1 MKYDA
6 YENVEYVQKK
16 NLEIVNQ
23 SITKILRPLKTNHIL
38 DFLIVLDDFQYIH
51 WCCYKSTYDL
61 IYLEKSKF
69 PGNLKIVHV
78 NELGD
83 QYIIDGPVQTKT
95 LYIKMPKENVYVE
108 STKYQEKQ
116 FHSKFN
122 ELISIFSELN
132 AKKVNFYFHN
142 IDERSLQFDSK
153 LKIKGIIPI
162 NNGVNKNVHIHESN
176 TQNIRKKMSIDFDRR
191 KDSHIDINRFADSS
205 KFYYLP
211 KEFDWIEV
219 IRNRIHGNMKNQN
232 YSFNFSNDYQFRS
245 NFYDSLKKLEIEFG
259 YASYKFNEIHI
270 EYEVEY
276 YSDQM
281 EFAIDYMTPF
291 TMLYQLMEKR

>member
-1 MKYDA
+1 MNYNT
-6 YENVEYVQKK
+6 YENIENMQKK
-16 NLEIVNQ
+16 NFEIVNQ
-23 SITKILRPLKTNHIL
+23 SISKILRPLKTNHIL
-38 DFLIVLDDFQYIH
+38 QFLIVLDDFQYIH
-51 WCCYKSTYDL
+51 WCCCKSTYDL

-142 IDERSLQFDSK
+142 MDERSLQIDSK
-153 LKIKGIIPI
+153 LRVTPSIQ
-162 NNGVNKNVHIHESN
+162 KNVQLDESN
-176 TQNIRKKMSIDFDRR
+176 TQNMRKKMSIDFDRR
-191 KDSHIDINRFADSS
+191 KDHNIDINRFADSS

-219 IRNRIHGNMKNQN
+219 IRNRINGNMKNQK
-232 YSFNFSNDYQFRS
+232 YSFIFSNDYRFRS

-259 YASYKFNEIHI
+259 YASYKYNEIHI

-276 YSDQM
+276 YSDNI
-281 EFAIDYMTPF
+281 EFTIGYSYMNPLLS
-291 TMLYQLMEKR
+291 LYQLLEKKKSE

>member
-1 MKYDA
+1 
-6 YENVEYVQKK
+6 
-16 NLEIVNQ
+16 
-23 SITKILRPLKTNHIL
+23 
-38 DFLIVLDDFQYIH
+38 
-51 WCCYKSTYDL
+51 
-61 IYLEKSKF
+61 
-69 PGNLKIVHV
+69 
-78 NELGD
+78 LGD

-142 IDERSLQFDSK
+142 MDERSLQIDSK
-153 LKIKGIIPI
+153 LRVTPSIQ
-162 NNGVNKNVHIHESN
+162 KNVQLDESN
-176 TQNIRKKMSIDFDRR
+176 TQNMRKKMSIDFDRR
-191 KDSHIDINRFADSS
+191 KDHNIDINRFADSS

-219 IRNRIHGNMKNQN
+219 IRNRINGNMKNQK
-232 YSFNFSNDYQFRS
+232 YSFIFSNDYRFRS

-259 YASYKFNEIHI
+259 YASYKYNEIHI

-276 YSDQM
+276 YSDNI
-281 EFAIDYMTPF
+281 EFTIGYSYMNPLLS
-291 TMLYQLMEKR
+291 LYQLLEKKKSE

>member
-1 MKYDA
+1 MKYNA
-6 YENVEYVQKK
+6 YENVENIQKK
-16 NLEIVNQ
+16 KLMIVNQ
-23 SITKILRPLKTNHIL
+23 SISKILRPLKTNHIL
-38 DFLIVLDDFQYIH
+38 EFLIVLDDFQYIH
-51 WCCYKSTYDL
+51 WCCGKSTYDL

-78 NELGD
+78 NELTN

-95 LYIKMPKENVYVE
+95 LYIKLPKENVYVE

-122 ELISIFSELN
+122 ELIAIFSELN

-142 IDERSLQFDSK
+142 MDESSLQIDSK
-153 LKIKGIIPI
+153 LR
-162 NNGVNKNVHIHESN
+162 VNPYLSKNVHIHQSN
-176 TQNIRKKMSIDFDRR
+176 EQTMHIQKKMSIDFDRR
-191 KDSHIDINRFADSS
+191 KDSHIDINRFTDSS
-205 KFYYLP
+205 KYYYLP

-219 IRNRIHGNMKNQN
+219 IRNRNNGNMKTQK
-232 YSFNFSNDYQFRS
+232 YSFIFSNDYRFRS

-270 EYEVEY
+270 EYEVDY
-276 YSDQM
+276 YSDPM
-281 EFAIDYMTPF
+281 DFEIDYMNPF
-291 TMLYQLMEKR
+291 LSIYQLLEKKKSE